1 MTNPNI
7 GVGPVAVVG
16 AGLTGASWAALFAA
30 HGREVRLYD
39 RDVDAARAALP
50 RVREAVEFLVSHDL
64 APSHLAQRGSRA
76 LRVESDLASAVAGV
90 VLVQESVAEDLAVK
104 RAVFAEADA
113 AAPPDAIL
121 ATSSSGLSIS
131 RIQEGLPG
139 AARCVAA
146 HPYNPPHLIPLVE
159 IAPGEA
165 TSPETVAA
173 ARAFYESVGKDPV
186 VLARDLPG
194 YLSNRMSA
202 ALWREA
208 VELVR
213 SGVASVADVDRAI
226 AGGPGLRW
234 AAMGPHT
241 LYHLGG
247 GAGGIRGHLEH
258 LGHVKEG
265 MLRDIATWTEFPT
278 DTADVLEAGLADA
291 LAGRSV
297 ASLERDR
304 DEALAGF
311 LKARAAAASGEGE
324 TSAVGE
330 APPGGGGPG
339 VAPTAPGDSEAPP
352 APIVVQ
358 SAAGVAVE
366 VAPGVTRTTL
376 AVGSRTMLVRFELE
390 PGADI
395 PLHAHPHEQTGHLVS
410 GDAELVGVDG
420 SWPVR
425 PGDSWSIP
433 GDAPHGARSVG
444 GAVIVEVFSPV
455 RDDYLPG
462 PPSVQPSDQP
472 SGSPSEPRG

>member
-1 MTNPNI
+1 VTSPDK
-7 GVGPVAVVG
+7 GARPVAVVG
-16 AGLTGASWAALFAA
+16 AGLTGTSWAALFAA

-39 RDVDAARAALP
+39 RDGDRARAALP
-50 RVREAVEFLVSHDL
+50 RVRQAVEFLVSHDL
-64 APSHLAQRGSRA
+64 APESLARVGLEA
-76 LRVESDLASAVAGV
+76 LRAVSDMAAAVVGV
-90 VLVQESVAEDLAVK
+90 ALVQEAVAEDLAVK

-121 ATSSSGLSIS
+121 ATSSSGLSITE
-131 RIQEGLPG
+131 IQEGLPG

-159 IAPGEA
+159 IAPGTA
-165 TSPETVAA
+165 TSPETVEK
-173 ARAFYESVGKDPV
+173 ARVFYESVGKDPV

-208 VELVR
+208 VELVL

-226 AGGPGLRW
+226 ASGPGLRW

-247 GAGGIRGHLEH
+247 GDGGMRGHIEH

-265 MLRDIATWTEFPT
+265 MLRDIATWTEFPA
-278 DTADVLEAGLADA
+278 DTVDVLEAGLADA
-291 LAGRSV
+291 LAGRSA
-297 ASLERDR
+297 ASLERER

-311 LKARAAAASGEGE
+311 LMARAAAAS
-324 TSAVGE
+324 SAGE
-330 APPGGGGPG
+330 AAATGSGGKAALPGAADNQVPLL
-339 VAPTAPGDSEAPP
+339 PM
-352 APIVVQ
+352 VVQ

-376 AVGSRTMLVRFELE
+376 ATGSRTMLVRFELE
-390 PGADI
+390 PGTAI

-410 GDAELVGVDG
+410 GDAELVGAEG
-420 SWPVR
+420 SWPVQ

-433 GDAPHGARSVG
+433 GDTPHGARSVE
-444 GAVIVEVFSPV
+444 GAVIVEAFSPP
-455 RDDYLPG
+455 RDDYLPA
-462 PPSVQPSDQP
+462 PPSVAPS
-472 SGSPSEPRG
+472 SSTSAASTEPPG

>member
-1 MTNPNI
+1 MTSPDI

-30 HGREVRLYD
+30 HGREVRLYG
-39 RDVDAARAALP
+39 RDGDAARAALP

-64 APSHLAQRGSRA
+64 APPQPAQRGLRA
-76 LRVESDLASAVAGV
+76 LRVESDIASAVAGV

-159 IAPGEA
+159 IAPGMD
-165 TSPETVAA
+165 TSPEAVET
-173 ARAFYESVGKDPV
+173 ARIIYESVGKDPV

-226 AGGPGLRW
+226 ASGPGLRW

-247 GAGGIRGHLEH
+247 GAGGMRGHIEH

-265 MLRDIATWTEFPT
+265 MLRDIATWTEFPADTT
-278 DTADVLEAGLADA
+278 DILEAGLVDA
-291 LAGRSV
+291 LAGRSA
-297 ASLERDR
+297 ASLERER

-311 LKARAAAASGEGE
+311 LKARAAAASSGSQTPAANGAPTGGVEQGAALA
-324 TSAVGE
+324 TGGVTQ
-330 APPGGGGPG
+330 APP
-339 VAPTAPGDSEAPP
+339 V
-352 APIVVQ
+352 PIVVQ
-358 SAAGVAVE
+358 SAAGVAVQA
-366 VAPGVTRTTL
+366 APGVTRTTL
-376 AVGSRTMLVRFELE
+376 AAGSRTTLVRFELE

-420 SWPVR
+420 SWSVR

-444 GAVIVEVFSPV
+444 GAVIVEAFSPP
-455 RDDYLPG
+455 RDDYLPA
-462 PPSVQPSDQP
+462 PPSVPPTGQPSAP
-472 SGSPSEPRG
+472 PSEPAG